1 MADVMIDKGAW
12 VVVCDGAKALVLEN
26 VGNRLAP
33 SLVTREVYGQPDPKT
48 HELGT
53 DKPGRSFSSVGSGR
67 SAMEQTDWHE
77 QEEQRFLA
85 KLAARLDK
93 AVLAG
98 ETRSLIVVA
107 PPRAIGVLRRQYS
120 AHIRQAL
127 KAEVEK
133 DYVRMPVADIAR
145 HLSS

>member
-1 MADVMIDKGAW
+1 
-12 VVVCDGAKALVLEN
+12 
-26 VGNRLAP
+26 
-33 SLVTREVYGQPDPKT
+33 
-48 HELGT
+48 
-53 DKPGRSFSSVGSGR
+53 
-67 SAMEQTDWHE
+67 MEQTDWHE

-98 ETRSLIVVA
+98 ETQSLIVVA

-145 HLSS
+145 HLSSVRDALHGAVAEFAQRFRDGLGQRRVRNFADRGLELVAGNGVRHPPEIFQLGRSRGPSPAIVRTS